1 MNSHRHAV
9 GAVLVD
15 DIYFQ
20 EWVDLPLNQEHC
32 LSGYGKFR
40 VTTRRRFSQIT
51 GIILILETL
60 VAVIDSKVTEPNLRQ

>member
-1 MNSHRHAV
+1 MNPHRHAV
-9 GAVLVD
+9 GAFLVD

-32 LSGYGKFR
+32 LSGYGKFH

-51 GIILILETL
+51 GIYSML
-60 VAVIDSKVTEPNLRQ
+60 

>member
-1 MNSHRHAV
+1 MNPHRHAV
-9 GAVLVD
+9 GAFLVD

-32 LSGYGKFR
+32 LTGYGKFR

-51 GIILILETL
+51 GIYSMLETL
-60 VAVIDSKVTEPNLRQ
+60 VAVNDSEVTKINLR